1 MLAGGEAVWRNR
13 SRRSALIRSALAQP
27 PLRATP
33 VYYQYH
39 GERKMPV
46 RLENNPCPVH
56 ILLLA
61 SAILLAAL
69 GCQQPQPP
77 YSPEAALDTFQ
88 LPAGFRIELVAAE
101 PDVIDPVAMA
111 FDEQGRLF
119 VVEMRDYPLHAEPQG
134 RVKLLEDRD
143 GDGRYEHV
151 TVFADGLSLPN
162 GVTAWKDGVLVT
174 TAPDVLYLGDTD
186 GDGRADVKDVVL
198 TGFAAT
204 NPQLRVNGLLYGI
217 DNWIYAAY
225 PRVPSPVRYAKEF
238 GDRGRPL
245 SFPAHPGNPPVD
257 VRSRDVRFKPAAG
270 LVEAV
275 SGNSQYG
282 NAFDAWGNR
291 FTVWNNDHLRHVVV
305 GQSYLGRNPYL
316 SNPAAMHSVSDHENA
331 AALFQV
337 TTKPQYIH
345 DSQHGRFTSACGI
358 SVYTG
363 GRFPPGYES
372 TSFTCDPVHNVVHRD
387 LLVPDGP
394 TFAARRAHQDAEFLA
409 STDSWFRPVFTA
421 TGSDG
426 ALYVA
431 DYHRPV
437 VEHPEYAPKEI
448 MDHIEYRPAAQCGR
462 IYRVV
467 HEASGPT
474 EPPRLANADSSQL
487 VEHLRH
493 PNLWWRTTAQR
504 LLVDRGDRSVAPAL
518 EEMAR
523 DKESAIARLHAL
535 WTLEGLGE
543 FDAGLDDALLLEA
556 LDDPHPALREHAI
569 RLAEARVPEGQL
581 RPRLLKLLDDPVEKV
596 QLQAVLSLGTF
607 SKRSDIEPIE
617 RTASRHLDSPWFRT
631 ALLASA
637 SASAPGWSAMDWFQ
651 TFTAK
656 AGFLDQPSDG
666 KTDLLRGLSAV
677 VGARRND
684 QEIARLLESLARGRG
699 DAWWKETGLRGLAA
713 GVSQG
718 APPQLP
724 AAQSRL
730 LPLLAGSASTTR
742 DVSLQVA
749 LALNPVDSPQLRKL
763 LREASSRAHDAT
775 LDTAERAVAIR
786 LMGLDPTGGTA
797 DSIEAFLSPRQSEQ
811 LQAPAVESY
820 VRTRGAEAADPLIEG
835 WRTFTGRVRETAV
848 NALWSHKEAVSKLL
862 GAIES
867 GQVQPWS
874 LSRGRQRQ
882 LLRHSDPQIRA
893 RADALFSDSLVSDRH
908 AVYEK
913 YRPALRLDADADA
926 GRNVFRQV
934 CAECHKVGDMGDEVG
949 PDLLSVVIRN
959 KEVLMTD
966 ILMPNES
973 IEAGYE
979 EYLVETTDGRQIS
992 GVIAVETPDSVTLRR
1007 AKGEQDVVPRKSIA
1021 ELRSLSVS
1029 PMPEDL
1035 ENEIDLQAMADLLA
1049 YLKSL

>member
-1 MLAGGEAVWRNR
+1 MAILD
-13 SRRSALIRSALAQP
+13 Q
-27 PLRATP
+27 
-33 VYYQYH
+33 YY
-39 GERKMPV
+39 GEREMPS
-46 RLENNPCPVH
+46 RLANDPCPVR
-56 ILLLA
+56 IPLLA
-61 SAILLAAL
+61 SAVLLAAL
-69 GCQQPQPP
+69 GCQQAQPP
-77 YSPEAALDTFQ
+77 YSAEEALGTFQ

-101 PDVIDPVAMA
+101 SDVIDPVAMA

-119 VVEMRDYPLHAEPQG
+119 VVEMRDYPFHAEPQG

-143 GDGRYEHV
+143 GDGRFEHV

-162 GVTAWKDGVLVT
+162 GVMAWKDGVLVT
-174 TAPDVLYLGDTD
+174 AAPDVLYLGDTD
-186 GDGRADVKDVVL
+186 GDGRADVKEVLL

-245 SFPAHPGNPPVD
+245 SFPAHPDEPAVD
-257 VRSRDVRFKPAAG
+257 VYSRDVRFKPAAG

-291 FTVWNNDHLRHVVV
+291 FTVWHNDHLRHVVV
-305 GQSYLGRNPYL
+305 GQSYLRRNPYL
-316 SNPAAMHSVSDHENA
+316 SNPAAMHSVSDHDNA
-331 AALFQV
+331 AALFQI
-337 TTKPQYIH
+337 TTEPQYIH

-387 LLVPDGP
+387 VLVPDGP

-421 TGSDG
+421 TGPDG

-467 HEASGPT
+467 HDPSEPSQPT
-474 EPPRLANADSSQL
+474 GPPRLGDAESSQL

-493 PNLWWRTTAQR
+493 PNLWWRVTAQR
-504 LLVDRGDRSVAPAL
+504 LLVDRGDRSVVPAL
-518 EEMAR
+518 EDLAR
-523 DKESAIARLHAL
+523 DKESPLGRLHAL
-535 WTLEGLGE
+535 WTLEGLDE
-543 FDAGLDDALLLEA
+543 LDAALVLEA

-569 RLAEARVPEGQL
+569 RLAEARVPERQL
-581 RPRLLKLLDDPVEKV
+581 RARLLKLLDDHDEKV
-596 QLQAVLSLGTF
+596 QLQAVLTLGALSHRRDFTA
-607 SKRSDIEPIE
+607 IE
-617 RTASRHLDSPWFRT
+617 RTASRHLESPWFRT

-637 SASAPGWSAMDWFQ
+637 RDNALDWFG

-656 AGFLDQPSDG
+656 AGFLDQRSEG
-666 KTDLLRGLSAV
+666 KTGLLRGLSAV
-677 VGARRND
+677 VGARRKD
-684 QEIARLLESLARGRG
+684 QEIARLLGSLARGRG
-699 DAWWKETGLRGLAA
+699 DAWWKEAGLQGLAA
-713 GVSQG
+713 GISQG
-718 APPQLP
+718 ARPPLP
-724 AAQSRL
+724 AAQNRL
-730 LPLLAGSASTTR
+730 LPLLAGSASAAR
-742 DVSLQVA
+742 DASLQIA
-749 LALNPVDSPQLRKL
+749 LALDLADSSQLRNL
-763 LREASSRAHDAT
+763 LGEASARAHDAT
-775 LDTAERAVAIR
+775 LDTTERAFAIR
-786 LMGLDPTGGTA
+786 LMGLDPTGETA
-797 DSIEAFLSPRQSEQ
+797 DSIQAFLSPQQSEQ
-811 LQAPAVESY
+811 LQTAAVEAY
-820 VRTRGAEAADPLIEG
+820 VRTRGAEAADPLIRR
-835 WRTFTGRVRETAV
+835 WRALSGPVRETAV
-848 NALWSHKEAVSKLL
+848 NALWSHKGAVSKLL

-874 LSRGRQRQ
+874 LSRGRRRQ
-882 LLRHSDPQIRA
+882 LLRHPDSQIRV

-908 AVYEK
+908 TVYEK
-913 YRPALRLDADADA
+913 YRPALSLDADADR
-926 GRNVFRQV
+926 GRDVFRRI
-934 CAECHKVGDMGDEVG
+934 CAECHKVGDMGEKVG

-992 GVIAVETPDSVTLRR
+992 GVIAAETPANITLRR
-1007 AKGEQDVVPRKSIA
+1007 AKGEQDVVPRESIA
-1021 ELRSLSVS
+1021 ALRSLSVS
-1029 PMPEDL
+1029 PMPEDI
-1035 ENEIDLQAMADLLA
+1035 ENDIDLQAMADLLA